1 MPEARGHG
9 QEEKPHIQG
18 AVAAQVQEGLEEL
31 SLVEGQEVSGRV
43 AVRRYP
49 SSKVRSSGCTLLEQL

>member
-31 SLVEGQEVSGRV
+31 SYVKGQEVW
-43 AVRRYP
+43 
-49 SSKVRSSGCTLLEQL
+49 Q